1 MDLDQKERPIKSFRF
16 KPNTLFITD
25 QKLDFTLV
33 AIEEVSADGTKSSDF
48 GFLPLLPQK
57 GKVLLGEY
65 VSIIQHPSGAPK
77 AIALRENK
85 ITDIFDD
92 YIHYSTDTQPG
103 SSGSP
108 VFNDQWIVV
117 GLHHAGVPDPNDN
130 TKYISNEGIRISSIL
145 KFAMESNLSDEKK
158 ALIDGLV
165 NNRESIDTKTEEWHE
180 FSTGYDTKFL
190 GDNYEVPHPKF
201 RSDLKQDIVTQ
212 RNGDTVLNYT
222 HFSIVMSKSRRLA
235 YYTVVNIDG
244 NKLVNIG
251 RENKWNFDPRI
262 EEKYQCGPELYDN
275 NDIDKGHLVRRR
287 DPVWGDN
294 ANEAN
299 KDTFHYTNSSP
310 QHKDLNQKT
319 WLELED
325 YILKNAD
332 KFNLKVTVFTG
343 PVFRG
348 DDIIYRNVQI
358 PAEFWKV
365 AVMVK
370 ENGELSATAYLQT
383 QKNLMDHLEFA
394 YGEFKTY
401 QIKVSTIENL
411 TGLDFGNLR
420 NHDPM
425 ERIET
430 TAVGRVINNSKDILF

>member
-1 MDLDQKERPIKSFRF
+1 MSIIRFDDFQRFNEDLVSIQQQQALKRYIERSSERERTVDNLNSKNPSEIDTPERIAIRKKIINPRDGLAFERIFGENDLFPISYFEAGLIAAKPVCRIEVRDRIGRILGHGTGFLVSSKLLLTNNHVLENEDSALFSVAQFNYEMDLDQKERPIKSFRF
-16 KPNTLFITD
+16 KPNILFITD

-33 AIEEVSADGTKSSDF
+33 AIEEISADGTKSSDF

-77 AIALRENK
+77 AVALRENK
-85 ITDIFDD
+85 ITDIIDD

-130 TKYISNEGIRISSIL
+130 TKYISNEGTRISSIL

-158 ALIDGLV
+158 ALIDRLV

-190 GDNYEVPHPKF
+190 GGNYEVPHPKF

-212 RNGDTVLNYT
+212 RDGDTVLNYT

-262 EEKYQCGPELYDN
+262 EEKCQCGPELYDN

-287 DPVWGDN
+287 
-294 ANEAN
+294 
-299 KDTFHYTNSSP
+299 
-310 QHKDLNQKT
+310 
-319 WLELED
+319 
-325 YILKNAD
+325 
-332 KFNLKVTVFTG
+332 
-343 PVFRG
+343 
-348 DDIIYRNVQI
+348 
-358 PAEFWKV
+358 
-365 AVMVK
+365 
-370 ENGELSATAYLQT
+370 
-383 QKNLMDHLEFA
+383 
-394 YGEFKTY
+394 
-401 QIKVSTIENL
+401 
-411 TGLDFGNLR
+411 
-420 NHDPM
+420 
-425 ERIET
+425 
-430 TAVGRVINNSKDILF
+430 